1 MAPAQLGPFFGLPP
15 DNSPMQLLALD
26 APPLLAGSGTSLR
39 SLARRVATALATPLP
54 DLVAR
59 ARSISGPEPVVGR
72 VQSGGAWNDCDV
84 HGALVKALDLLPR
97 RALRPAFEWYQCR
110 GAFFHTD
117 AHYADVLFGVW
128 YIDGPP
134 VDLVF
139 ARTSLRVAARPGTI
153 VVFDPFEVHGV
164 LLPGATEYRADD
176 YAGSR
181 ASVFVGFELEL
192 DDAVRAAFEL
202 GEPTAAARLVS
213 SSTRVMPT
221 TGAFE
226 SPPG

>member
-1 MAPAQLGPFFGLPP
+1 M
-15 DNSPMQLLALD
+15 NLLALN
-26 APPLLAGSGTSLR
+26 APPLLAGSATSVR
-39 SLARRVATALATPLP
+39 SLACRVATSIAAPSP
-54 DLVAR
+54 ELVER
-59 ARSISGPEPVVGR
+59 ARTIGGPEPAIGR
-72 VQSGGAWNDCDV
+72 VQSGGAWNDNVV
-84 HGALVKALDLLPR
+84 HGALARALEPLPG
-97 RALRPAFEWYQCR
+97 RALRQTFEWYQCL

-128 YIDGPP
+128 YIEGPP
-134 VDLVF
+134 VDIVF

-176 YAGSR
+176 YAGGV

-192 DDAVRAAFEL
+192 VDAVRTAFDLSEPAA
-202 GEPTAAARLVS
+202 GARLVS

-226 SPPG
+226 SPPN

>member
-1 MAPAQLGPFFGLPP
+1 
-15 DNSPMQLLALD
+15 MQFLALN
-26 APPLLAGSGTSLR
+26 APPLLAGSATSVR
-39 SLARRVATALATPLP
+39 SLARRVATGIATPSP
-54 DLVAR
+54 DLVERAR
-59 ARSISGPEPVVGR
+59 AIGGPEPAIGR
-72 VQSGGAWNDCDV
+72 VHSGGAWNDSVV
-84 HGALVKALDLLPR
+84 HGALA
-97 RALRPAFEWYQCR
+97 RALQPLPGHALRQAFEWYQCR

-128 YIDGPP
+128 YIAGPP
-134 VDLVF
+134 VDIVF

-176 YAGSR
+176 YAGCA

-192 DDAVRAAFEL
+192 VDAVQTALDL
-202 GEPTAAARLVS
+202 GEPAAGARLVS

-226 SPPG
+226 SPPS

>member
-1 MAPAQLGPFFGLPP
+1 MDF
-15 DNSPMQLLALD
+15 LALH
-26 APPLLAGSGTSLR
+26 APPLLARSATALR
-39 SLARRVATALATPLP
+39 PLARRVATAIAMPSP
-54 DLVAR
+54 ELVEHAR
-59 ARSISGPEPVVGR
+59 TNIDPEPVIGR
-72 VQSGGAWNDCDV
+72 VQSGGAWSDGVV
-84 HGALVKALDLLPR
+84 HGALVRALDPLPGL
-97 RALRPAFEWYQCR
+97 ALRQTFEWYQCR

-134 VDLVF
+134 VDIVF
-139 ARTSLRVAARPGTI
+139 ARASLRVAARPGTI

-176 YAGSR
+176 HAGR
-181 ASVFVGFELEL
+181 AASVFVGFELEL

-202 GEPTAAARLVS
+202 GEPAADARLIS

-226 SPPG
+226 SPRD